1 MYDQEIPDSGSHV
14 GESAENHHF
23 DMVCLILDMN
33 IYISFQKEVE
43 FIIIMCMWTDC
54 FQGQV
59 TVVIDFKV
67 LGIHELPC
75 TKGGLEVFLVHG
87 VSFLGIE
94 SVPVLHC

>member
-1 MYDQEIPDSGSHV
+1 MIQKYRVVGHMWGNQQEITI
-14 GESAENHHF
+14 F

-59 TVVIDFKV
+59 TVVIDFKA
-67 LGIHELPC
+67 L
-75 TKGGLEVFLVHG
+75 
-87 VSFLGIE
+87 
-94 SVPVLHC
+94 LH

>member
-1 MYDQEIPDSGSHV
+1 MIKKYRLV
-14 GESAENHHF
+14 GHMWGNQQKITIF
-23 DMVCLILDMN
+23 DMVCLILYMN

-59 TVVIDFKV
+59 TVIIDFKV

>member
-1 MYDQEIPDSGSHV
+1 MYDPKIPVV
-14 GESAENHHF
+14 GHMWGNQQKITIF
-23 DMVCLILDMN
+23 DMVCFILDMN